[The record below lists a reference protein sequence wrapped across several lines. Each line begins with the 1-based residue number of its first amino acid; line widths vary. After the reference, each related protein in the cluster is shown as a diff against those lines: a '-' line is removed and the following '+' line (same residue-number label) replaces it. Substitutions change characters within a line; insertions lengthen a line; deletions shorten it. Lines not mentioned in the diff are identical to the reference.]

1 MLPRPRSIGD
11 SMGVVLFDGVAY
23 GMLLFLMA
31 VGLSITMGL
40 MNFVNLAHGSFAVLG
55 GYAAAVLMNQA
66 GLPFWAALAAAFAI
80 AALIGALLEFV
91 FIRRLYRAHPLDQV
105 LLSIGVVFVSIAAL
119 TYFFGPSMLPFH
131 LPPELQGQ
139 FSVGDVQLSRYRG
152 FLIVAGVL
160 VLALLLLALGRTRY
174 GAMVRAAVDNQRV
187 AGGTGI
193 HVQRL
198 FFLTFSLG
206 CGLAGLGGAL
216 SLGMLGLE
224 PSFPLKYMVYFL
236 IVVCVGGAGT
246 VTGPFA
252 AALLVGIVDVAG
264 KYYLPE
270 TGAFLIY
277 VFMIAMLLLR
287 PNGIVPKK
295 GIA

>member
-1 MLPRPRSIGD
+1 
-11 SMGVVLFDGVAY
+11 MGIVLFDGVAY

-40 MNFVNLAHGSFAVLG
+40 MNFVNLAHGSFAVVG
-55 GYAAAVLMNQA
+55 GYTAAVLMNQM
-66 GLPFWAALAAAFAI
+66 GLPYWGALAAAFVA
-80 AALIGALLEFV
+80 AALLGAVLEFA
-91 FIRRLYRAHPLDQV
+91 FYRRLYRAHPLDQV

-119 TYFFGPSMLPFH
+119 TYFFGPTMLPFH
-131 LPPELQGQ
+131 LPPALQGQ
-139 FSVGDVQLSRYRG
+139 FSVAGMELSRYRL
-152 FLIVAGVL
+152 FLIVCGAV
-160 VLALLLLALGRTRY
+160 VLAVLLLAMGRTRY

-246 VTGPFA
+246 ITGPFV

-270 TGAFLIY
+270 AGAFLIY